1 MYLTISILAQAQST
15 SMQYMTK
22 RDHYLFEGKMEPW
35 DSLIAILRPFDKRP
49 SNIKRLQKN
58 KAFGC
63 SGDDDDADDD
73 ERRTAGAFGH
83 TLDTHTQKS

>member
-1 MYLTISILAQAQST
+1 
-15 SMQYMTK
+15 MTK

-35 DSLIAILRPFDKRP
+35 DSLIAILKPFDKRP
-49 SNIKRLQKN
+49 SNIKRPQKN

-63 SGDDDDADDD
+63 SGDDDDADADADDDDDDDD
-73 ERRTAGAFGH
+73 ERRTQGAFGH